1 MTIECRCSTI
11 GATGETLLGVNSSL
25 MLFKEVCTM
34 NMKDA
39 FRFQNKLKNL
49 MCEATSILQDR
60 RNIVKVKTTHLRS
73 KVMSDALDAVVEET
87 APSEYA
93 GHANEV
99 AAFIMLLMEEREKL
113 SKAIH
118 AAKSGL
124 DLDDRTWKIYT
135 EDIPTFPQYISEE
148 ADVKNAYITQ
158 GCVVEG
164 EVKNSV
170 LFTSAKVGAG
180 AKVYDSVLMPGA
192 VVEPGAVLNRVIVAD
207 NVKIGSQAVIGSADS
222 EHIELVSKNVKGVE

>member
-1 MTIECRCSTI
+1 
-11 GATGETLLGVNSSL
+11 
-25 MLFKEVCTM
+25 M

-124 DLDDRTWKIYT
+124 DLDMD
-135 EDIPTFPQYISEE
+135 SE
-148 ADVKNAYITQ
+148 
-158 GCVVEG
+158 
-164 EVKNSV
+164 
-170 LFTSAKVGAG
+170 VG
-180 AKVYDSVLMPGA
+180 
-192 VVEPGAVLNRVIVAD
+192 LNRQRQELAEVFRHMTTLRNSEKTIAGGGSGFRFNGEGNQVSYRCDATQVTTIDFDRNKIRGMATALSKKADEISIALDKCLVNTEVAYEAPFD
-207 NVKIGSQAVIGSADS
+207 INDSFEEILNDFIEKTAVA
-222 EHIELVSKNVKGVE
+222 

>member
-1 MTIECRCSTI
+1 
-11 GATGETLLGVNSSL
+11 
-25 MLFKEVCTM
+25 M

-124 DLDDRTWKIYT
+124 DLDMD
-135 EDIPTFPQYISEE
+135 
-148 ADVKNAYITQ
+148 N
-158 GCVVEG
+158 
-164 EVKNSV
+164 EV
-170 LFTSAKVGAG
+170 G
-180 AKVYDSVLMPGA
+180 
-192 VVEPGAVLNRVIVAD
+192 LNRQRQELAEVFRHMTTLRNSEKTIAGG
-207 NVKIGSQAVIGSADS
+207 GSGFRFNGEGNQVSYRCDTGHRPHSSLTTSVSAMCGSCPQRKTSIPLTRTMISSLASRDWS
-222 EHIELVSKNVKGVE
+222 TTSTPVMAAGVCEPVTGRSKRRAS

>member
-1 MTIECRCSTI
+1 
-11 GATGETLLGVNSSL
+11 
-25 MLFKEVCTM
+25 M

-99 AAFIMLLMEEREKL
+99 AAFIMLLMEERENL

-124 DLDDRTWKIYT
+124 DLDMDSEVGLNRQRQELAEVFRHMT
-135 EDIPTFPQYISEE
+135 TFRNSE
-148 ADVKNAYITQ
+148 KTI
-158 GCVVEG
+158 
-164 EVKNSV
+164 
-170 LFTSAKVGAG
+170 AG
-180 AKVYDSVLMPGA
+180 ADPDSASMVRATRFLIGVMLPRSPPSTSTGIRSGA
-192 VVEPGAVLNRVIVAD
+192 WPRR
-207 NVKIGSQAVIGSADS
+207 
-222 EHIELVSKNVKGVE
+222 

>member
-1 MTIECRCSTI
+1 
-11 GATGETLLGVNSSL
+11 
-25 MLFKEVCTM
+25 M

-99 AAFIMLLMEEREKL
+99 AAFIMLLMEERENL
-113 SKAIH
+113 STQRFH
-118 AAKSGL
+118 
-124 DLDDRTWKIYT
+124 
-135 EDIPTFPQYISEE
+135 FISFYSYQH
-148 ADVKNAYITQ
+148 KHCIF
-158 GCVVEG
+158 
-164 EVKNSV
+164 V
-170 LFTSAKVGAG
+170 LSCF
-180 AKVYDSVLMPGA
+180 
-192 VVEPGAVLNRVIVAD
+192 
-207 NVKIGSQAVIGSADS
+207 
-222 EHIELVSKNVKGVE
+222 

>member
-1 MTIECRCSTI
+1 
-11 GATGETLLGVNSSL
+11 
-25 MLFKEVCTM
+25 M

-93 GHANEV
+93 GHAN
-99 AAFIMLLMEEREKL
+99 
-113 SKAIH
+113 

-124 DLDDRTWKIYT
+124 DLDMD
-135 EDIPTFPQYISEE
+135 SE
-148 ADVKNAYITQ
+148 
-158 GCVVEG
+158 
-164 EVKNSV
+164 
-170 LFTSAKVGAG
+170 VG
-180 AKVYDSVLMPGA
+180 
-192 VVEPGAVLNRVIVAD
+192 LNRQRQELAEVFRHMTTLRNSEKTIAGGGSGFRFNGEGNQVSYRCDATQVTTIDFDRNKIRGMATALSKKADEISMALDKCLVNTEVAYEAPFD
-207 NVKIGSQAVIGSADS
+207 INDSFEEILNDFIEKAAVA
-222 EHIELVSKNVKGVE
+222 